1 MHAPEAGSLFRG
13 GTSRNFGIL
22 AKFRAYF
29 QLSSLIQTILLAPEL
44 TFVSPAQPSCPLRC
58 GRVAGC
64 TAS

>member
-44 TFVSPAQPSCPLRC
+44 TFVSPGSAFLPIAVRK
-58 GRVAGC
+58 GRGLYRQ
-64 TAS
+64 